1 MAITDNAGEFDALA
15 VARRLEDS
23 GFGKRQAE
31 AVAGAIRDGRA
42 GLATK
47 ADLAA
52 LGAGMRADLYR
63 ALWIQ
68 GAGIIGI
75 MIALKLFG

>member
-1 MAITDNAGEFDALA
+1 MAITDNAGEFDASA
-15 VARRLEDS
+15 VARRLDNS
-23 GFGKRQAE
+23 GFGKR
-31 AVAGAIRDGRA
+31 RA

-68 GAGIIGI
+68 GVGIAGI

>member
-1 MAITDNAGEFDALA
+1 MAVTDNTEDFDAPA

-23 GFGKRQAE
+23 GFGKR
-31 AVAGAIRDGRA
+31 RA

-68 GAGIIGI
+68 GAGIVGI